1 MIYLFTTKRTYV
13 RKECEMGGSSK
24 NNSTQN
30 TTLGNTT
37 TSNPYVT
44 STTNNAGTTTNF
56 QNGTALKTIYDNVNQ
71 NIGNLLNEYLN
82 PTLNSTTN
90 QAKLKSFQTNLN
102 NQMYANM
109 ENNIINPLTKR
120 NMIRSSQ
127 ATDMYNNASKQAT
140 NEMANYVNNLL
151 ADSQDNTANM
161 INNLLN
167 AYMQGYNVIS
177 NNQAQSLNTSKSN
190 ASKQTSS
197 TQKNTDSALDWLNF
211 VNSWRKTDS
220 EIMKNLKFS

>member
-1 MIYLFTTKRTYV
+1 
-13 RKECEMGGSSK
+13 
-24 NNSTQN
+24 
-30 TTLGNTT
+30 
-37 TSNPYVT
+37 
-44 STTNNAGTTTNF
+44 
-56 QNGTALKTIYDNVNQ
+56 
-71 NIGNLLNEYLN
+71 
-82 PTLNSTTN
+82 
-90 QAKLKSFQTNLN
+90 
-102 NQMYANM
+102 
-109 ENNIINPLTKR
+109 
-120 NMIRSSQ
+120 MIRSSQ

-140 NEMANYVNNLL
+140 NEMANYVSSLL

-190 ASKQTSS
+190 ASKQTYS

-211 VNSWRKTDS
+211 VNSWRETDA

>member
-1 MIYLFTTKRTYV
+1 
-13 RKECEMGGSSK
+13 
-24 NNSTQN
+24 
-30 TTLGNTT
+30 
-37 TSNPYVT
+37 
-44 STTNNAGTTTNF
+44 
-56 QNGTALKTIYDNVNQ
+56 
-71 NIGNLLNEYLN
+71 
-82 PTLNSTTN
+82 
-90 QAKLKSFQTNLN
+90 
-102 NQMYANM
+102 
-109 ENNIINPLTKR
+109 
-120 NMIRSSQ
+120 MIRSSQ

-140 NEMANYVNNLL
+140 NEMANYVSNLL